1 MSVVSIR
8 TVSLVSFRSKL
19 RSVCALTDNH
29 PDFLCLRALSE
40 ELQKV
45 LRVQFRMLCLCC

>member
-8 TVSLVSFRSKL
+8 TVSLIPFRSQL

-29 PDFLCLRALSE
+29 LHFLCLRALPE

-45 LRVQFRMLCLCC
+45 LRVQFRMLRLCC